1 MAASAF
7 QHTLQGPAIF
17 AGVGVHTG
25 AHTRVS
31 VRPAPA
37 NTGIVFVRTDVTDR
51 DNRVPVSAEAVCK
64 TQLGTV
70 ITNAADVTV
79 ATIEHLMAALVML
92 DQTHLLNMER
102 LEVK

>member
-1 MAASAF
+1 MVLAASAF

-37 NTGIVFVRTDVTDR
+37 NTGIVFVRT
-51 DNRVPVSAEAVCK
+51 
-64 TQLGTV
+64 
-70 ITNAADVTV
+70 
-79 ATIEHLMAALVML
+79 
-92 DQTHLLNMER
+92 
-102 LEVK
+102 